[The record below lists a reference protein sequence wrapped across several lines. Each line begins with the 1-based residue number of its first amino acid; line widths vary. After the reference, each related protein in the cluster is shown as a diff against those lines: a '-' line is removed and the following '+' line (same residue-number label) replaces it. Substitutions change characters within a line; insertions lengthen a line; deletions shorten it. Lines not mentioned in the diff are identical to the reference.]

1 MKRGCWM
8 VCLLAC
14 LVIVDGSGLWILI
27 FDCVSAVL
35 EPNSCCQSQRTY
47 SQQRP
52 HHSGLSKQTTAI
64 MVWKHDYNEDR
75 SVNCGYMWFL
85 RSYFFMR
92 VSVCSVYQGGGK
104 RTAGKEKERLQSP
117 GWFWRQNEQG
127 RYSFFVCLFFTWIS
141 AAFWILF
148 ALTHF
153 SQRWKKE
160 LEKNREK
167 VLGGAEKKEKDKEKE
182 KKEVMVNVEIWDLIN
197 KIQVQSGFVLN
208 LMDFI

>member
-1 MKRGCWM
+1 MKRGCLM
-8 VCLLAC
+8 VCLLSMSC
-14 LVIVDGSGLWILI
+14 DCWWSVLWILI

-64 MVWKHDYNEDR
+64 MVWKPDYDENR

-127 RYSFFVCLFFTWIS
+127 GYCFFFTWIS
-141 AAFWILF
+141 GSAFWILF